1 MTATALRSGLF
12 LCDVCDLLNRKGEGG
27 LRCCCARCGAT
38 LHGRTPNSLP
48 RTWAFLVAAAVLYV
62 PANLLPVMHTGT
74 LFNQQTDTIMSGVVH
89 LWVTGSW
96 GLAIIVFIASMVV
109 PLAKLLSLGY
119 LAWAAQRRSTVGVQK
134 RADLYRATH
143 YIGRWS
149 MVDIYVGATLVDY
162 AGGRL
167 PAPSLARSLRAV
179 IEGETAACRDVA
191 VCEFRGHTAVV
202 DSDWKLEVD
211 PDGEPVL
218 LFDRRRDPA
227 EQEDVLGDARHAG
240 VVAALRERLAE
251 HVAATPAP
259 RERVATVER

>member
-1 MTATALRSGLF
+1 MASASQSATTAVAYTADCQAS
-12 LCDVCDLLNRKGEGG
+12 
-27 LRCCCARCGAT
+27 A
-38 LHGRTPNSLP
+38 S
-48 RTWAFLVAAAVLYV
+48 V
-62 PANLLPVMHTGT
+62 P
-74 LFNQQTDTIMSGVVH
+74 
-89 LWVTGSW
+89 
-96 GLAIIVFIASMVV
+96 
-109 PLAKLLSLGY
+109 
-119 LAWAAQRRSTVGVQK
+119 
-134 RADLYRATH
+134 
-143 YIGRWS
+143 
-149 MVDIYVGATLVDY
+149 
-162 AGGRL
+162 
-167 PAPSLARSLRAV
+167 
-179 IEGETAACRDVA
+179 IEGEAAACRDVA